1 MTIKL
6 IVLKSGEDIVSDIS
20 EMMVGENENARPV
33 GYYLDAPC
41 VVKMANP
48 TLLNE
53 NVGANQKKSGY
64 EVSLFPWMPLSA
76 DNKIPVPMDWVVTMV
91 EPTFKLKEMYIE
103 DVVNYGKDNQS
114 NSINK
119 QSNLSE

>member
-1 MTIKL
+1 MTVKL

-33 GYYLDAPC
+33 GYYLDSPC
-41 VVKMANP
+41 IVKMVNP

-53 NVGANQKKSGY
+53 DVGTNQKKSGY

-91 EPTFKLKEMYIE
+91 EPTSKLKEMYIE
-103 DVVNYGKDNQS
+103 DVVNYGKNNQIS
-114 NSINK
+114 SPNE
-119 QSNLSE
+119 QSDLSE